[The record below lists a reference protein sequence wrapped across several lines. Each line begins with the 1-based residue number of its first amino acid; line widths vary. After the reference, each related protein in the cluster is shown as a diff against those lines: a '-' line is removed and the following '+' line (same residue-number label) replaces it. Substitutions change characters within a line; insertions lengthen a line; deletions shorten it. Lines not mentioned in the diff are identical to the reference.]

1 MIRRCSTISFSC
13 CRFTDLSP
21 EEQEKTWAEVIEK
34 AKVVIE
40 RAKLIEARAKPVEEG
55 ENGANP
61 SDSAG

>member
-1 MIRRCSTISFSC
+1 
-13 CRFTDLSP
+13 
-21 EEQEKTWAEVIEK
+21 
-34 AKVVIE
+34 VIE